1 MVFLFLQITIAY
13 TAHTMAKEVYQKI
26 VSNKK
31 NGKKSI
37 AVLIDPDKV
46 TEESCKKVVNLAN
59 DHAIDFIIV
68 GGSLMTSANLHNTVA
83 CVKENTNLPLIL
95 FPGNNLYL
103 DHNADALLLLS
114 LISGRNPDLLIGQ
127 HIAIAPILKN
137 SALEC
142 MPTGY
147 ILVDGGKP
155 TTVSYI
161 SNTTPIPAE
170 KEDIA
175 ACTAIAGELLG
186 MKLIFMDA
194 GSGALTEISPKMI
207 HLVSKSIDIPL
218 IIGGGINTIDKVNKA
233 FDAGADVVV
242 IGTQI
247 EKDHDFVQ
255 ELSKIKRE

>member
-1 MVFLFLQITIAY
+1 MSR
-13 TAHTMAKEVYQKI
+13 EVYQKI
-26 VSNKK
+26 LSNKK
-31 NGKKSI
+31 RGKKSI

-46 TEESCKKVVNLAN
+46 SEESCKNVVSLAN
-59 DHAIDFIIV
+59 KHAVDFLIV
-68 GGSLMTSANLHNTVA
+68 GGSLMTSTNLHTIVK
-83 CVKENTNLPLIL
+83 CVKENTSLPLIL

-127 HIAIAPILKN
+127 HIAVAPILKN
-137 SALEC
+137 SNLEC

-147 ILVDGGKP
+147 ILIDGGKP

-194 GSGALTEISPKMI
+194 GSGAMTEISPKMI

-218 IIGGGINTIDKVNKA
+218 IVGGGINTVDKVNKA
-233 FDAGADVVV
+233 FEAGADVVV

-247 EKDHDFVQ
+247 EKDHSFIQ
-255 ELSKIKRE
+255 ALSNINN